1 MNSGLNI
8 WLVDDDRISLVIA
21 RHLFERHP
29 RLNLTGVFERA
40 GDVLQAL
47 KDDESRPDLIIIDIN
62 MPVMSGWEL
71 IELIREEHQQTPL
84 PVAVFTSSIDN
95 RDEQRAIKYD
105 EVIGFFV
112 KPLTGELLDTI
123 VDRLQEGKENS

>member
-1 MNSGLNI
+1 MNNPLSI

-29 RLNLTGVFERA
+29 QLNLTEVFERA
-40 GDVLQAL
+40 GDVLRAFENG
-47 KDDESRPDLIIIDIN
+47 KPAPDLIIIDIN

-71 IELIREEHQQTPL
+71 IECIRAEHPKSRL

-95 RDEQRAIKYD
+95 RDEQRANKYED
-105 EVIGFFV
+105 VIGFFV
-112 KPLTGELLDTI
+112 KPLTDELLDTI
-123 VDRLQEGKENS
+123 VERLRSRN